1 MKHLGVAS
9 VLLALLGC
17 GGGVGSSVSEAQD
30 ALDGAP
36 DPVLAW
42 NATAL
47 QMIVGPGGAAK
58 TPVLGFLDEAI
69 VHTAIYD
76 AVNAIQG
83 EPYTQFALR
92 PIVPRPAS
100 AYAATAAAARAV
112 MAF

>member
-17 GGGVGSSVSEAQD
+17 GGGVSSSVSETQD

-42 NATAL
+42 NATAV

-69 VHTAIYD
+69 V
-76 AVNAIQG
+76 
-83 EPYTQFALR
+83 R
-92 PIVPRPAS
+92 
-100 AYAATAAAARAV
+100 
-112 MAF
+112 